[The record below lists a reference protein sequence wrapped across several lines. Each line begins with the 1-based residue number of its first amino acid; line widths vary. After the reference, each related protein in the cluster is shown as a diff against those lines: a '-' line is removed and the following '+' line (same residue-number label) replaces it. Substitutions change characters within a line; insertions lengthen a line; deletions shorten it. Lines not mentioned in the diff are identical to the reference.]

1 MIEGTQVVEIWQFFR
16 EYMDRKQPVEV
27 IAEKF
32 VDLMAD
38 YGVEDEDFQDALGA
52 DDDLDKATQYYLD
65 TDSEEE
71 DY

>member
-27 IAEKF
+27 VAEKF

-38 YGVEDEDFQDALGA
+38 YGVEDEDFKEALGA
-52 DDDLDKATQYYLD
+52 DDDLDRAIQYYLD
-65 TDSEEE
+65 TESEDE